1 MDEVGQPGVVQP
13 GTGDGSRDDATG
25 SRAVADDLGGSESS
39 PGDPAWPDGD
49 PLGMAWPG
57 AGRVSGRAT
66 SDWYGQAT
74 ARNSHDRYPT
84 SGGERYPSEG
94 SGGHVRGPGD
104 RHPSDPHGFAPLR
117 PQPDP
122 YGNPEPSAGPEIGR
136 AHV

>member
-25 SRAVADDLGGSESS
+25 SRAVADDLGGPESS
-39 PGDPAWPDGD
+39 PCDSVCSDGYS
-49 PLGMAWPG
+49 LGMAWPG

-94 SGGHVRGPGD
+94 SGAHVRGPGD
-104 RHPSDPHGFAPLR
+104 RHPSDPHGFAALR
-117 PQPDP
+117 P
-122 YGNPEPSAGPEIGR
+122 
-136 AHV
+136 